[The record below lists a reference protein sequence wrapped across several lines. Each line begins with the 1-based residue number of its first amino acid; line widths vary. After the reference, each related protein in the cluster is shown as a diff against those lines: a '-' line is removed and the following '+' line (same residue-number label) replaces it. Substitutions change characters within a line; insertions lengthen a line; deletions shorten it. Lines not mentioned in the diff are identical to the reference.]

1 MNIYSK
7 LQKMRVELQRM
18 NLKKSGKNTFAGYS
32 YYELGDFLP
41 AINQLMLDNGVCSAV
56 TFGDEVASLTL
67 VNTEKPEESIVF
79 TSPMK
84 DATLKGAHPIQNLG
98 AVETYSR
105 RYLYMAAFEIVEAD
119 VLDLTQ
125 GNDQQKGNRKGQQ
138 NNNQQNNNQQNQQSQ
153 LSDGNRQKI
162 NSEFSRIMQ
171 LSKMGSKKLTAE
183 VERMAGIKISD
194 ADDKSVYKIFKAL
207 KDIEAFAQSEGY
219 AQ

>member
-41 AINQLMLDNGVCSAV
+41 AINQLMLDNGVCSTV

-67 VNTEKPEESIVF
+67 VNSEKPEESIIF

-119 VLDLTQ
+119 VLDGTQ
-125 GNDQQKGNRKGQQ
+125 GNDQQRGNRKPPKQEQ
-138 NNNQQNNNQQNQQSQ
+138 PQ
-153 LSDGNRQKI
+153 LSEGNRQKI

-194 ADDKSVYKIFKAL
+194 ADDKSVYKIFKAF
-207 KDIEAFAQSEGY
+207 KDIEAFVESEGY

>member
-67 VNTEKPEESIVF
+67 VNTDKPEESIVF

-125 GNDQQKGNRKGQQ
+125 GNDQQKGNRKG
-138 NNNQQNNNQQNQQSQ
+138 QQNNNQQNQQSQ